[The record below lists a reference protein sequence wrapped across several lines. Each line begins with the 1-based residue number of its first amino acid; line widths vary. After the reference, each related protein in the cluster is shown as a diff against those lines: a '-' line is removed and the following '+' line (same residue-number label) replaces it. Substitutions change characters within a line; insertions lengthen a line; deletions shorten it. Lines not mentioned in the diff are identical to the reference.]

1 MSDIDDLQ
9 KLAELRDRGVI
20 NQREFERKKNDILR
34 GRSGKSSSRSKGQ
47 GLWWKIPLG
56 LIGVIALFNALKTEP
71 QTAPQ
76 NGSTATAFMG
86 RNEQL
91 SSPQQPPVPSAADNL
106 KASIPRTQA
115 AFLEAITSARQ
126 QYATAANDMAKGA
139 ARPARARQLCAA
151 LQGLSANNWVGKVS
165 SLSTN
170 GEGRGVLEIDIGSGA
185 TVKTWNN
192 SLSDIADNTLI
203 QPQSALFR
211 DASRLKTEQ
220 AVHFDGTFI
229 SSQVDCVKESSLSL
243 SGSIR
248 SPEFIF
254 VFRSISPLM

>member
-1 MSDIDDLQ
+1 M
-9 KLAELRDRGVI
+9 
-20 NQREFERKKNDILR
+20 
-34 GRSGKSSSRSKGQ
+34 
-47 GLWWKIPLG
+47 
-56 LIGVIALFNALKTEP
+56 
-71 QTAPQ
+71 
-76 NGSTATAFMG
+76 
-86 RNEQL
+86 
-91 SSPQQPPVPSAADNL
+91 
-106 KASIPRTQA
+106 PRTQA